1 MAWITPKTDWQETDP
16 VMLDPDYVRIR
27 GNILH
32 LRDMARRLYLPFPL
46 ADMAADYGFE
56 DYAYIEFFTNVD
68 NNVDALLDNTFRPPR
83 SERARAYAANGRVWN
98 YDDLNRIESA
108 LLGLYT
114 ALTAEQNARQTLA
127 FSMGGGIFGA
137 CI

>member
-32 LRDMARRLYLPFPL
+32 LRDMARQLYLPFPL
-46 ADMAADYGFE
+46 ADMADYGPAGFP
-56 DYAYIEFFTNVD
+56 YVEFFANVD
-68 NNVDALLDNTFRPPR
+68 NNVDALLDNTFRPAR

-114 ALTAEQNARQTLA
+114 ALTAQQNARRTLA
-127 FSMGGGIFGA
+127 FTMGGGIFGA

>member
-32 LRDMARRLYLPFPL
+32 LRDMARQLYLPFPL
-46 ADMAADYGFE
+46 ADMADYGPAGFSFV
-56 DYAYIEFFTNVD
+56 EFFANVD
-68 NNVDALLDNTFRPPR
+68 DNVDALLDNTFRPAR

-114 ALTAEQNARQTLA
+114 ALTAQQNARQTLA
-127 FSMGGGIFGA
+127 FTMGGGIFGA